1 MKACRGHV
9 QEREQ
14 APPGKPALRAVL
26 QRLADCE
33 PVDGVP
39 GVPCVW
45 RIRPQWRQK
54 YSLPQELPP
63 DLVRVLTPEM
73 HTG

>member
-1 MKACRGHV
+1 M

-14 APPGKPALRAVL
+14 ALPSKAALRAAL

-33 PVDGVP
+33 PEDGVP

-45 RIRPQWRQK
+45 RVRPQWRQK
-54 YSLPQELPP
+54 YGLPQELPP
-63 DLVRVLTPEM
+63 DLVRV
-73 HTG
+73 